1 VDLGLRDRTYL
12 VTGGSTGLGFATARC
27 LVDEGANVVL
37 VARDEQGLER
47 SVAQLGDRAAG
58 LSGDLADPDLPPAAV
73 RQAIDSFG
81 RLDGALVSVGGPP
94 PGTVL
99 TTRDDE
105 WSQAFATVF
114 LGTIRMLRAACEGI
128 RASGTQSSAALAV
141 VLSTSAVEVFP
152 GLSTSNGLRPGLG
165 MLVKDLA
172 DEVGPE
178 GIRVNGLLPGRIATE
193 RLARLDEATGNPQ
206 AARQRAEAAIPLRR
220 YGRPEEF
227 GTVAA
232 FVLSPAAAYL
242 TGTLLRVD
250 GGSTRSL

>member
-1 VDLGLRDRTYL
+1 MDLGLRDRTYI

-27 LVDEGANVVL
+27 LVAEGANVVL
-37 VARDEQGLER
+37 VARDEQALER

-58 LSGDLADPDLPPAAV
+58 LSGDLADPELPPTAV
-73 RQAIDSFG
+73 RRAIDSFG

-94 PGTVL
+94 PGTVM
-99 TTRDDE
+99 TTQDDQ

-128 RASGTQSSAALAV
+128 RASGTQGSAALAV

-193 RLARLDEATGNPQ
+193 RLARLDEGTGDPQ

-227 GTVAA
+227 GAVAA